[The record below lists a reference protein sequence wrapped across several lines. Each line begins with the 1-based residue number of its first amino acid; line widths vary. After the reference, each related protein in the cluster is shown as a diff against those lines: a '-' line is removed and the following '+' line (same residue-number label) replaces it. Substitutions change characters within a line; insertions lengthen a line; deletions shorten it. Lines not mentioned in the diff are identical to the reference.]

1 MDSKGGESILNAITL
16 PSDSSCNCPLDFG
29 RGIDLNAIS
38 PLECILNKNDRLR
51 GEGTSAAIRRGGR
64 GGGGLRQCLRFRSA
78 EGNAS
83 GSVKAVSNQNVFRMT
98 STAG

>member
-64 GGGGLRQCLRFRSA
+64 GGGDCANVCDSGPRRATLQEVSRQSA
-78 EGNAS
+78 IKMYSE
-83 GSVKAVSNQNVFRMT
+83 
-98 STAG
+98 

>member
-64 GGGGLRQCLRFRSA
+64 GGGDWANFGDSGARRATLQEVSRQSA
-78 EGNAS
+78 IKMYSE
-83 GSVKAVSNQNVFRMT
+83 
-98 STAG
+98 